1 MTVSLAGKKILLG
14 VTGSIAAYKTA
25 DWVRALRKE
34 ESHVSVIM
42 TESGARFVTPLTMA
56 ALSGNRVFGDMFD
69 HESAGPIPHI
79 TLAKECDLILVAPT
93 TAHTIARLAHGLAD
107 DLLSTVVLAT
117 DKKVLVCP
125 AMNSTMYNHPATQ
138 ANLGRIKEFG
148 YEIVEPAVGLMACGD
163 EGPGRLPDWDTVREA
178 IFKTLSTQD
187 LSGCSVLITAGP
199 TREPLD
205 PARFLS
211 NRSTGK
217 MGYAIARTAKRRGG
231 AVTLVSGPTSLPAP
245 PGVKFIRVNTAH
257 EMYQEVLN
265 RQGRHDIVVKA
276 AAVADFR
283 PKTAEPLKQK
293 KRDSA
298 LHLELEHN
306 PDILYELGKRKKRS
320 KSSPFL
326 IGFAAESHDHLK
338 EGQKKLQGKN
348 LDLMIVNDI
357 LGDDTGFAANSN
369 RVTMLDR
376 TGGIIEVPMLPKEEV
391 ADRIWDHALKLFAE
405 E

>member
-1 MTVSLAGKKILLG
+1 MPVSLAGIKILLG

-25 DWVRALRKE
+25 DWVRTLRKE
-34 ESHVSVIM
+34 EARVTVVM

-69 HESAGPIPHI
+69 HKSAGPIPHI
-79 TLAKECDLILVAPT
+79 TLAKECDLILVAPA

-107 DLLSTVVLAT
+107 DLLSTVILAA

-125 AMNSTMYNHPATQ
+125 AMNSNMYNHPATQ
-138 ANLGRIKEFG
+138 ANLSRIKEFG

-178 IFKTLSTQD
+178 IFKILATQD
-187 LSGCSVLITAGP
+187 LTGYSVLITAGP

-217 MGYAIARTAKRRGG
+217 MGYAMAQTAKRRG
-231 AVTLVSGPTSLPAP
+231 ATVTLVSGPTSLPAP
-245 PGVKFIRVNTAH
+245 PGVEFVRVNTAQ

-265 RQGRHDIVVKA
+265 RHDQHAIVAKA

-293 KRDSA
+293 KRDSS
-298 LHLELEHN
+298 LHFELERN

-326 IGFAAESHDHLK
+326 IGFAAESHDHLA
-338 EGQKKLQGKN
+338 EGQKKLQEKN
-348 LDLMIVNDI
+348 LNLIIINDI
-357 LGDDTGFAANSN
+357 LGIDTGFAANTN

-376 TGGIIEVPMLPKEEV
+376 TGGIIEVPMLPKEEI
-391 ADRIWDHALKLFAE
+391 ANRIWDHALELLAE
-405 E
+405 D